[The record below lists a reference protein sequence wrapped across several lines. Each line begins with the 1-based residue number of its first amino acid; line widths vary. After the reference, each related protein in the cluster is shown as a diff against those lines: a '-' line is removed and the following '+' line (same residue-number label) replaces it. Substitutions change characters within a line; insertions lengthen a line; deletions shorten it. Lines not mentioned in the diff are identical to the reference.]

1 MDEQTLLL
9 PTGTAIGAAEIE
21 EWAAGLDDLNQRI
34 ASRLYR
40 SEVRE
45 RSRRYLA
52 SLVGRVGR
60 KDCWQLAEYAKEA
73 TPDGMQRLL
82 SLAQWDADQA
92 RDDLLDHVLEQI
104 GEEGAVLVLDEAGF
118 LKKRRSRWG

>member
-9 PTGTAIGAAEIE
+9 PTGAPVDAAEIDG
-21 EWAAGLDDLNQRI
+21 WAAGLDDLHERI
-34 ASRLYR
+34 ASRFYR

-52 SLVGRVGR
+52 GLMGRADR
-60 KDCWQLAEYAKEA
+60 KNCWQLAEYAKEA

-82 SLAQWDADQA
+82 STVQWDADQL
-92 RDDLLDHVLEQI
+92 RDDLRD
-104 GEEGAVLVLDEAGF
+104 
-118 LKKRRSRWG
+118 